1 MATSARCAALAT
13 CCSVSK
19 PADQSLFRRLLLGFS
34 AVILLVALGGFL
46 YVAWEA
52 KATQR
57 TRTASENAA
66 HTREL
71 LLHLVALA
79 DRPEQIRQAAQTLEA
94 VRAEMFRQLDY
105 HSRVRVRVWQR
116 GELVYNSQ
124 PNLPDALPKPGSAE
138 ARDVNAWV
146 QAVERHDAS
155 GLVVE
160 RSHEV
165 DDRWML
171 SFSGVSFL
179 LRSTVFSL
187 PLLLL
192 PAWLIVGIGLR
203 PLRSFAAVIE
213 NRSAQDLTPLP
224 ESTYRELSPLVTA
237 INHLMARLRRRIEH
251 EHEFLSDAAHELKT
265 PLAAI
270 QLNAHLL
277 QTRSAAADPERHAE
291 VSAGLREGVARA
303 NHLVQQL
310 LALERARA
318 EAGDAALPVLALET
332 LVRDRLAAAA
342 PLALQ
347 RGIEI
352 DFQADAPCERP
363 LHQESVWALVDNL
376 IGNAIKYSPEGGRIA
391 VSLAPEA
398 DGGCRLTL
406 ADQGPGIPE
415 VLRQRVF
422 ERFYRIPGQAQSGS
436 GLGLAIAE
444 RAAARNGASIRL
456 DAGLEGRGLLVS
468 VDFPTPVLP

>member
-1 MATSARCAALAT
+1 VIAS
-13 CCSVSK
+13 
-19 PADQSLFRRLLLGFS
+19 PDQSSLFRRLLLGFS
-34 AVILLVALGGFL
+34 SVILFVALGGFL

-52 KATQR
+52 RETQR
-57 TRTASENAA
+57 SRTASENSA
-66 HTREL
+66 HAREL
-71 LLHLVALA
+71 LMHLADIA
-79 DRPEQIRQAAQTLEA
+79 DRPQRVREAAAALEA

-105 HSRVRVRVWQR
+105 HSHVRVRVWQR
-116 GELVYNSQ
+116 GELLYNSL
-124 PNLPDALPKPGSAE
+124 PALPDALPLPGSE
-138 ARDVNAWV
+138 HEGNAWV
-146 QAVERHDAS
+146 QAIERDAPS

-179 LRSTVFSL
+179 LRSTIFSL

-192 PAWLIVGIGLR
+192 PAWLIIGIGLR
-203 PLRSFAAVIE
+203 PLRAFASAIE

-224 ESTYRELSPLVTA
+224 DSTYRELSPLVTA

-270 QLNAHLL
+270 QINAHLL
-277 QTRSAAADPERHAE
+277 QTRGRDADASER
-291 VSAGLREGVARA
+291 LRDGVARA

-310 LALERARA
+310 LSLERARSD
-318 EAGDAALPVLALET
+318 AGDAAVLPRLSLET

-342 PLALQ
+342 PLAVQ

-352 DFQADAPCERP
+352 DFQADGGCERP
-363 LHQESVWALVDNL
+363 LHQETVWALVDNL
-376 IGNAIKYSPEGGRIA
+376 ISNAIKYSPENGRIT
-391 VSLAPEA
+391 VHLAARA
-398 DGGCRLTL
+398 DGGCSLSFS
-406 ADQGPGIPE
+406 DQGPGIAE
-415 VLRQRVF
+415 DLRQRVF

-444 RAAARNGASIRL
+444 RAAARNAASIRL
-456 DAGLEGRGLLVS
+456 DAGPDGRGLLVS
-468 VDFPTPVLP
+468 VDFA

>member
-1 MATSARCAALAT
+1 MSLEQQ
-13 CCSVSK
+13 S
-19 PADQSLFRRLLLGFS
+19 SLFRRLMLGFS
-34 AVILLVALGGFL
+34 AVILFVALGGFL

-52 KATQR
+52 KVTQR
-57 TRTASENAA
+57 SRTASENAA
-66 HTREL
+66 HTQEL
-71 LLHLVALA
+71 LLHLVAIA
-79 DRPEQIRQAAQTLEA
+79 DQPERVRQAAQALET

-105 HSRVRVRVWQR
+105 HSHVRVRVWQR
-116 GELVYNSQ
+116 GQLLYNSL
-124 PNLPDALPKPGSAE
+124 PELPDALPQPGSPE
-138 ARDVNAWV
+138 ARDANAWV
-146 QAVERHDAS
+146 QTIARHEAS

-165 DDRWML
+165 DDRWMQ

-192 PAWLIVGIGLR
+192 PAWFIIGIGLK
-203 PLRSFAAVIE
+203 PLRSIAAVIE

-224 ESTYRELSPLVTA
+224 ASTYRELSPLVTS

-270 QLNAHLL
+270 QINAHLL
-277 QTRSAAADPERHAE
+277 QTRSADADPQRHAE
-291 VSAGLREGVARA
+291 VSARLREGVARA
-303 NHLVQQL
+303 NHLVHQL
-310 LALERARA
+310 LALERARSDA
-318 EAGDAALPVLALET
+318 GEAADQPVMALET

-347 RGIEI
+347 RGIDI
-352 DFQADAPCERP
+352 DFHADAPCERP
-363 LHQESVWALVDNL
+363 LHQESAWALVDNL
-376 IGNAIKYSPEGGRIA
+376 ISNAIKYSPEHGRIA
-391 VSLAPEA
+391 VRLAPLAE
-398 DGGCRLTL
+398 GGCRLSIS
-406 ADQGPGIPE
+406 DQGPGIAE
-415 VLRQRVF
+415 ALRQRVF

-456 DAGLEGRGLLVS
+456 DAGPEGRGLLVT
-468 VDFPTPVLP
+468 VDFA

>member
-1 MATSARCAALAT
+1 MQPEQQS
-13 CCSVSK
+13 
-19 PADQSLFRRLLLGFS
+19 SLFRRLMLGFS
-34 AVILLVALGGFL
+34 AVILFVALGGFL

-57 TRTASENAA
+57 SRTASENAA
-66 HTREL
+66 HTQEL
-71 LLHLVALA
+71 LLHLVAIA
-79 DRPEQIRQAAQTLEA
+79 DQPERVQQAAQALEK

-105 HSRVRVRVWQR
+105 HSHVRVRVWQSGR
-116 GELVYNSQ
+116 LLYNS
-124 PNLPDALPKPGSAE
+124 LPEAPEALPRPGSPE
-138 ARDVNAWV
+138 AREANAWV
-146 QAVERHDAS
+146 QTIARDAAS

-165 DDRWML
+165 DDRWMQ

-192 PAWLIVGIGLR
+192 PAWFIIGIGLK
-203 PLRSFAAVIE
+203 PLRSIAAIIE

-224 ESTYRELSPLVTA
+224 ASTYRELSPLVTS

-270 QLNAHLL
+270 QINAHLL
-277 QTRSAAADPERHAE
+277 QSRSADADPQRHAE
-291 VSAGLREGVARA
+291 VSARLREGVARA
-303 NHLVQQL
+303 NHLVHQL
-310 LALERARA
+310 LALERARSDA
-318 EAGDAALPVLALET
+318 GEAADQPVMALET

-347 RGIEI
+347 RGIDI
-352 DFQADAPCERP
+352 DFHADAPCERP
-363 LHQESVWALVDNL
+363 LHQESAWALVDNL
-376 IGNAIKYSPEGGRIA
+376 ISNAIKYSPEHGRIA
-391 VSLAPEA
+391 VRLAPLP
-398 DGGCRLTL
+398 GGGGSLSFS
-406 ADQGPGIPE
+406 DQGPGIAE
-415 VLRQRVF
+415 ALRQRVF

-444 RAAARNGASIRL
+444 RAAARNGAGIRL
-456 DAGLEGRGLLVS
+456 DAGPDGRGLLVT
-468 VDFPTPVLP
+468 VDFA

>member
-1 MATSARCAALAT
+1 M
-13 CCSVSK
+13 
-19 PADQSLFRRLLLGFS
+19 LGFS
-34 AVILLVALGGFL
+34 AVILLVALAGFL
-46 YVAWEA
+46 YVALEA
-52 KATQR
+52 KITQR
-57 TRTASENAA
+57 SRTASENGA
-66 HTREL
+66 HAREL
-71 LLHLVALA
+71 LMHLAEIA
-79 DRPEQIRQAAQTLEA
+79 DKPERVRQAAQALED

-105 HSRVRVRVWQR
+105 HSHVRVRVWQR
-116 GELVYNSQ
+116 GSLIYNSM
-124 PNLPDALPKPGSAE
+124 PELPDTLPMPDSAE
-138 ARDVNAWV
+138 ARDANAWV
-146 QAVERHDAS
+146 RAVETDERT

-165 DDRWML
+165 DDRWMQ

-192 PAWLIVGIGLR
+192 PAWFIIGMGLK

-213 NRSAQDLTPLP
+213 ARSAQDLTPLP
-224 ESTYRELSPLVTA
+224 NSTYRELSPLVTA

-270 QLNAHLL
+270 QINAHLL
-277 QTRSAAADPERHAE
+277 QTRASEADLQRHAE

-310 LALERARA
+310 LSLERARSD
-318 EAGDAALPVLALET
+318 AGDDAVLPVLSLET

-342 PLALQ
+342 PLAVQ

-352 DFQADAPCERP
+352 DFHADGPCDRP
-363 LHQESVWALVDNL
+363 LHQETVWALVDNL
-376 IGNAIKYSPEGGRIA
+376 ISNAIKYSPEHGRIA
-391 VSLAPEA
+391 VHLAPA
-398 DGGCRLTL
+398 PGGGCALSFS
-406 ADQGPGIPE
+406 DQGPGIAE
-415 VLRQRVF
+415 AMRQRVF
-422 ERFYRIPGQAQSGS
+422 ERFYRIPGQAQGGS

-444 RAAARNGASIRL
+444 RAAARNGAAIRL
-456 DAGLEGRGLLVS
+456 DAGPDGRGLLVT
-468 VDFPTPVLP
+468 VDFA

>member
-1 MATSARCAALAT
+1 MPVEQQS
-13 CCSVSK
+13 
-19 PADQSLFRRLLLGFS
+19 SLFRRLMVGFG
-34 AVILLVALGGFL
+34 AVILFVALGGFL

-52 KATQR
+52 RETQR
-57 TRTASENAA
+57 SRTASENSA
-66 HTREL
+66 HAREL
-71 LLHLVALA
+71 LLHLA
-79 DRPEQIRQAAQTLEA
+79 DIADQPGRIRQAAAALEA

-105 HSRVRVRVWQR
+105 HSQVRVRVWQR
-116 GELVYNSQ
+116 DALVYNSM
-124 PNLPDALPKPGSAE
+124 PALPAALPLPGSE
-138 ARDVNAWV
+138 HEGNAWV
-146 QAVERHDAS
+146 QAVEKDAAS

-192 PAWLIVGIGLR
+192 PAWFIIGLGLR
-203 PLRSFAAVIE
+203 PLRAFASVIE
-213 NRSAQDLTPLP
+213 NRSVQDLTPLP
-224 ESTYRELSPLVTA
+224 DSTYRELSPLVTA

-270 QLNAHLL
+270 QINAHLL
-277 QTRSAAADPERHAE
+277 QARASDADPQRHAE
-291 VSAGLREGVARA
+291 AHARLRDGVARA

-310 LALERARA
+310 LSLERARS
-318 EAGDAALPVLALET
+318 DASDDTVLPVLSLET

-342 PLALQ
+342 PLAVQ

-352 DFQADAPCERP
+352 DFHADGPCERP
-363 LHQESVWALVDNL
+363 LHQETAWALVDNL
-376 IGNAIKYSPEGGRIA
+376 ISNAIKYSPASGRIA
-391 VSLAPEA
+391 VRLSPRAE
-398 DGGCRLTL
+398 GGCSLSFS
-406 ADQGPGIPE
+406 DQGPGIAE
-415 VLRQRVF
+415 GLRQRVF
-422 ERFYRIPGQAQSGS
+422 ERFYRIPGQAQGGS

-444 RAAARNGASIRL
+444 RAAARNGAAIRL
-456 DAGLEGRGLLVS
+456 DAGPDGRGLLVT
-468 VDFPTPVLP
+468 VDFA